1 MKWMIKLL
9 YASLLFEKPLW
20 SIGFVKLD
28 QNRKVDRR
36 IIGNYRNSETLMPGI
51 SYIDAWHVLFGW
63 RQCNPQSV
71 FICLH
76 VWRMLGVAQGIREAM
91 AVECCVHIRHS
102 FLSPGNLLVTVT
114 VRDVGMSRA
123 VDLSKENYIKC
134 YAYSSF
140 RFIFDYLT
148 YFLQSFSFIRK
159 CYEQEIRCGPEPDL
173 MPALENEGPQ
183 QEGLSCLQPVANLGR
198 EN

>member
-1 MKWMIKLL
+1 MIKLL

-51 SYIDAWHVLFGW
+51 SHIDAWHVLFGW
-63 RQCNPQSV
+63 RQCNRQSV

-102 FLSPGNLLVTVT
+102 FLSTGNLLVTVP

-134 YAYSSF
+134 YTYTVVVLDLYLIIWLIFYNLFLSSGNAMNKKSDVDLNLIWC
-140 RFIFDYLT
+140 RPLKMKVC
-148 YFLQSFSFIRK
+148 SRK
-159 CYEQEIRCGPEPDL
+159 V
-173 MPALENEGPQ
+173 
-183 QEGLSCLQPVANLGR
+183 CLVFNPFANLGG